1 MRCKNV
7 AVLMTAVDSDAQAD
21 ILRGIEQYGKANG
34 CNIAAF
40 VWSTGA
46 FEREKHNLGEVQIIN
61 LPDLNLF
68 DGVIV
73 VGNALHIDYNRKV
86 IEDMLDELTCPVV
99 CVGCKIKEY
108 HSVQTDTYTAM
119 RKIVEHFVL
128 EHKVK
133 DIHFVKGVEGSI
145 EAQARYQAYEDVLN
159 ENGIP
164 VLPGRVSQGDFY
176 VTGAEKAAEE
186 ILNNVLPFPEA
197 IVCANDITAITICDI
212 LVEKGYRVPEDV
224 LISGYD
230 YSVEAQSHTPHITT
244 VRMCVRKMGYTAGE
258 MLLDMVNGKGV
269 PEDIFLPDEI
279 VLDES
284 CGCHATQKESEL
296 ATDKLR
302 HSEEIAKRKMIHQ
315 LISLEKN
322 YTECENIG
330 DWFYAVR
337 KFVSKV
343 DDVSEFYCCV
353 NEGFTDKYFQMD
365 ALEQEEMTLAQKL
378 SYTRTV
384 YPVISYKE
392 GVFLN
397 KKGFESKYALDDLF
411 KETDRSKLY
420 IFSPLHY
427 LDRTFGYVVF
437 ADSDFT
443 IANQL
448 FISWLIGMG
457 SSIENIRKQSM
468 LQNAMRRLEDMYVRD
483 SLTGV
488 YNRFGLARS
497 FAEIKQK
504 SMMSRI
510 KMQLSFVDLD
520 NLKGINDKYGHEMGD
535 EIISSAARIMQEEA
549 GKCVVARYGGDEFIV
564 IGTARDTHEPEEY
577 WERVERRIAEYN
589 KQNAGD
595 MLSLSYGYEVVN
607 VESKTTLEDCILAV
621 DARMYEK
628 KRKKKEARNK
638 Q

>member
-46 FEREKHNLGEVQIIN
+46 FEREKHNLGEVQIVN

-86 IEDMLDELTCPVV
+86 IGDMLDELTCPVV

-212 LVEKGYRVPEDV
+212 LVGKGYRVPEDV

-244 VRMCVRKMGYTAGE
+244 VRMCVREMGYTAGE
-258 MLLDMVNGKGV
+258 ILLDMVNGKDV

-564 IGTARDTHEPEEY
+564 IGTARDAHEPEEY

>member
-1 MRCKNV
+1 MRCKNI
-7 AVLMTAVDSDAQAD
+7 AVLMTAVDSDAQVD
-21 ILRGIEQYGKANG
+21 ILRGIAEFGKAHG

-46 FEREKHNLGEVQIIN
+46 FEKEKHNLGEVNIVN
-61 LPDLNLF
+61 LPDFKLF
-68 DGVIV
+68 DGIIV
-73 VGNALHIDYNRKV
+73 VGNALHIDYNRRL
-86 IEDMLDELTCPVV
+86 IEEILEGLTCPIV
-99 CVGCKIKEY
+99 CVGCKIKNY

-145 EAQARYQAYEDVLN
+145 EAEARYRAFEDVMN

-164 VLPGRVSQGDFY
+164 ILPERISQGDFY

-186 ILNNVLPFPEA
+186 ILNNVLPFPQA
-197 IVCANDITAITICDI
+197 IICANDITAITICDI
-212 LVEKGYRVPEDV
+212 LMENGYRVPEDV
-224 LISGYD
+224 MISGYD
-230 YSVEAQSHTPHITT
+230 YSVEAQSHSPHITT
-244 VRMCVRKMGYTAGE
+244 VRMRVHAMGSSACE
-258 MLLDMVNGKGV
+258 MLLDIVQGKEV

-284 CGCHATQKESEL
+284 CGCHETK
-296 ATDKLR
+296 TDFDMVSDR
-302 HSEEIAKRKMIHQ
+302 VIHSEEIAKRKMIHQ

-337 KFVSKV
+337 NFILKV
-343 DDVSEFYCCV
+343 DVTEFYCCV
-353 NEGFTDKYFQMD
+353 NEGFTDKFFEMD

-384 YPVISYKE
+384 YPVISYKD
-392 GVFLN
+392 GLFLN

-535 EIISSAARIMQEEA
+535 EIISAAARIMQEEA

-564 IGTARDTHEPEEY
+564 IGTARDAHEPEEY

-589 KQNAGD
+589 RQNEGD
-595 MLSLSYGYEVVN
+595 MLSLSYGYEVFH
-607 VESKTTLEDCILAV
+607 VESKTTLEDCILTV

-628 KRKKKEARNK
+628 KRKKKEARNN

>member
-1 MRCKNV
+1 MRCKNI
-7 AVLMTAVDSDAQAD
+7 AVLATAVDSDAQVD
-21 ILRGIEQYGKANG
+21 ILRGIAEFGKAHD

-46 FEREKHNLGEVQIIN
+46 FEKEKHNLGEVNIVN
-61 LPDLNLF
+61 LPDFQLF
-68 DGVIV
+68 DGIIV
-73 VGNALHIDYNRKV
+73 VGNALHIDYNRRL
-86 IEDMLDELTCPVV
+86 IEEILEGLTCPIV
-99 CVGCKIKEY
+99 CVGCKIKGY
-108 HSVQTDTYTAM
+108 HSVQTDSYTAM

-128 EHKVK
+128 DHKVT

-145 EAQARYQAYEDVLN
+145 EAEARYRAFEDVMN

-164 VLPGRVSQGDFY
+164 ILPERVSQGDFY

-186 ILNNVLPFPEA
+186 ILNSVLPFPKA

-212 LVEKGYRVPEDV
+212 LMENGYRVPEDV
-224 LISGYD
+224 MISGYD
-230 YSVEAQSHTPHITT
+230 YSVEAQNHSPHITT
-244 VRMCVRKMGYTAGE
+244 VRMRVRTMGFSACE
-258 MLLDMVNGKGV
+258 MLYNLVLGRDV
-269 PEDIFLPDEI
+269 PEDIFLPDKI

-284 CGCHATQKESEL
+284 CGCHKQEAESGMISE
-296 ATDKLR
+296 KLM

-337 KFVSKV
+337 NFISKV
-343 DDVSEFYCCV
+343 DVTEFYCCV
-353 NEGFTDKYFQMD
+353 NEGFTDKYFEMD
-365 ALEQEEMTLAQKL
+365 AMEQEEMTLTQKL
-378 SYTRTV
+378 SYTGTV
-384 YPVISYKE
+384 YPVISYKD
-392 GVFLN
+392 GIFLS
-397 KKGFESKYALDDLF
+397 KKAFESRYALDDLF
-411 KETDRSKLY
+411 KETDRGKLY

-535 EIISSAARIMQEEA
+535 EIISAAARIMQEEA

-564 IGTARDTHEPEEY
+564 IGTARDVLEAEEY

-589 KQNAGD
+589 TRNKGD
-595 MLSLSYGYEVVN
+595 MLSLSYGYEVFTL
-607 VESKTTLEDCILAV
+607 EGKTTLEDCILAV
-621 DARMYEK
+621 DERMYNK
-628 KRKKKEARNK
+628 KRKKKEEEN
-638 Q
+638 